1 VISRSGNVI
10 PNSGR
15 YPSRVPPNSATG
27 SPDGPGA
34 PAMTWWERV
43 KFALVRPPDDD
54 ARVTKPDERSA
65 GEIEASI
72 RTADVKERAIGLIAA
87 PLAAVIGI
95 AISSASIDYAK
106 THHQSLTVY
115 DELTYVILG
124 LSVLML
130 ATAWW
135 RKRLFLGI
143 TMALYGLAVFNL
155 HYWGFGI
162 PFLLAGSWYLVRAYR
177 LQQALKRAQGGT
189 APARRT
195 TTTTSAARPRP
206 SKRYTPPT

>member
-1 VISRSGNVI
+1 MPSNHSAA
-10 PNSGR
+10 NSEGD
-15 YPSRVPPNSATG
+15 A
-27 SPDGPGA
+27 A
-34 PAMTWWERV
+34 PAMTRWERLKYAMV
-43 KFALVRPPDDD
+43 QPDDGEREVKQD
-54 ARVTKPDERSA
+54 NRSA
-65 GEIEASI
+65 DEIEAAI
-72 RTADVKERAIGLIAA
+72 KRADDKERAIGLIAA

-95 AISSASIDYAK
+95 VISSASIDFAK

-177 LQQALKRAQGGT
+177 LQQALKRAEGGNT

-195 TTTTSAARPRP
+195 TGVRPRA